1 MSTPCITV
9 ITKMLPTDY
18 PIRGA
23 TRAGSVGLGVCPSPT
38 RIVFGTAQARP
49 SPTMNPSIVAQA
61 RPKLCILNSGC
72 PNCPNCPSPET
83 YSYAKEYAVNII
95 NAVMNVYIKT
105 MTEDH
110 GNEVVAQACTVLHPP
125 QDRTTRSCSAYGCSN
140 CRKYIDVSG
149 DSALMY
155 ASKQYSGGS
164 AFVADMVKENQI
176 RYDDLALDSNR
187 TQELAGIGSLAK
199 GFRQYLI
206 WDRRRTFKR
215 VN

>member
-1 MSTPCITV
+1 MTGGKPRRGVDEAFGEAIPRYSFDGCASCI
-9 ITKMLPTDY
+9 P
-18 PIRGA
+18 R
-23 TRAGSVGLGVCPSPT
+23 
-38 RIVFGTAQARP
+38 RIFD
-49 SPTMNPSIVAQA
+49 
-61 RPKLCILNSGC
+61 
-72 PNCPNCPSPET
+72 
-83 YSYAKEYAVNII
+83 
-95 NAVMNVYIKT
+95 AVMNVYIKT

-110 GNEVVAQACTVLHPP
+110 GNEVVAQACVSIVDVMKDIWIHSVLHPP

-155 ASKQYSGGS
+155 ASKQCSGGS

>member
-1 MSTPCITV
+1 MTGGKPR
-9 ITKMLPTDY
+9 
-18 PIRGA
+18 RGVDEA
-23 TRAGSVGLGVCPSPT
+23 FGEAIP
-38 RIVFGTAQARP
+38 RIVLMAAQAVFQGENKR
-49 SPTMNPSIVAQA
+49 IFD
-61 RPKLCILNSGC
+61 
-72 PNCPNCPSPET
+72 
-83 YSYAKEYAVNII
+83 
-95 NAVMNVYIKT
+95 AVMNIYIKT

-110 GNEVVAQACTVLHPP
+110 GNEVVAQACVSIVDVMKDIWIHSVLHPP
-125 QDRTTRSCSAYGCSN
+125 QDRTTRSCSAYGCPN
-140 CRKYIDVSG
+140 CRKYIDV
-149 DSALMY
+149 
-155 ASKQYSGGS
+155 S